1 MKLIS
6 RAILACMFA
15 STLIISGCATTPSGN
30 TQTSTT
36 TQPQPAA
43 SASQA
48 TAKAPVAEVP
58 QLKVVTACGDCTVHE
73 TVPDLIRKGYA
84 NAAEKAG
91 VKISAQS
98 EATVSI
104 TSYTQRPPALR
115 VTFGAFA
122 GKDEIKAT
130 VSYQGKTFEVEDYFR
145 NAWLGMNALS
155 ENIGEMVFQKI
166 Q

>member
-6 RAILACMFA
+6 AAIPSCVLA
-15 STLIISGCATTPSGN
+15 STLILSGCATTPSGSSQAAAGPAQP
-30 TQTSTT
+30 TASTA
-36 TQPQPAA
+36 QPAA
-43 SASQA
+43 R
-48 TAKAPVAEVP
+48 TAVVEVP

-84 NAAEKAG
+84 NAADKAG
-91 VKISAQS
+91 IKVSAQS

-104 TSYTQRPPALR
+104 TGYTQRPPGLR
-115 VTFGAFA
+115 VTFGALA

-145 NAWLGMNALS
+145 NAWQGMNALS
-155 ENIGEMVFQKI
+155 ENIGEMVFEKI
-166 Q
+166 R